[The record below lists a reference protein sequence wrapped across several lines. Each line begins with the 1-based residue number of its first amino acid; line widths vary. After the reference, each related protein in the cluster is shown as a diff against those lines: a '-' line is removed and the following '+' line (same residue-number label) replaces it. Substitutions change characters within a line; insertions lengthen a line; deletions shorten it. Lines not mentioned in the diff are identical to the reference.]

1 MPGLGRPHR
10 CPMVVRALPYRQARA
25 ALMTWAEVGQVVS
38 PERICGY
45 WQDKREGVV
54 AQHA

>member
-1 MPGLGRPHR
+1 MFPRT
-10 CPMVVRALPYRQARA
+10 VRALPYRQARA
-25 ALMTWAEVGQVVS
+25 ALMTWPDLGQVVS
-38 PERICGY
+38 PERIRGY

>member
-1 MPGLGRPHR
+1 LCVSEGHR
-10 CPMVVRALPYRQARA
+10 VS
-25 ALMTWAEVGQVVS
+25 VS
-38 PERICGY
+38 PERNQGY